1 VRQVKSRAHAFRYRI
16 FALGVATA
24 FGMVLCAAPV
34 VYAQYHVNGTI
45 TGTITDTSGAIVP
58 GANVTLTNDSTGVRL
73 SSETNKAGVYIFSD
87 VNPATYTIAV
97 QKEGFETCQA
107 TNVVLQPADTR
118 TFSCALKVGQVAQ
131 TVSVSAGA
139 LQVQTETA
147 QVNSV
152 INSQQIEQLPDNGRN
167 FANFL
172 ALQPGVSGI
181 QFDAN
186 NSMNIFATQG
196 VSVNGQRDQNNN
208 ILIEGVSSQRTRD
221 NAATTAAPALDA
233 IGEINIV
240 AAGYMP
246 EYSRASG
253 AQIIV
258 QLKSGTD
265 RYHGSLYEYNQN
277 TVYDSAVNYINPGTP
292 VAPYNWNNFGGTFGG
307 PVPGF
312 HKKLFFFFSAD
323 FTRNPGASPNNVIVP
338 SANSHSGNFSD
349 YCNAGIACPTVP
361 AFLAG
366 QTDPN
371 TGTTLVK
378 GQPFPNNTIAKQFWS
393 ANGSAL
399 LGVYPLP
406 NRNGGSVT
414 ATSNF
419 YYSSQNPN
427 DNNTYS
433 LKVDYSLDK
442 IKSHLAVSLRHY
454 RTNSTGDNFGNSPQL
469 LDWQIQE
476 PERGGTIDFATT
488 FSPTLVN
495 DFTFGATEDIV
506 HVVLTP
512 GPLGNGLERT
522 NFGITYP
529 YIFGP
534 ASKDIAGKTPT
545 INFGGPNSNFD
556 SFNGNTDAYPSHSD
570 GKIFQYSDVLTKV
583 LGRHVIKV
591 GAWIEQDGENDDDQL
606 VIGGQ
611 NLNGTFKINGNT
623 SDPHSTGLPAADLL
637 LGVFDNYTELG
648 YRNLTPWVAWQQGYF
663 AQDSWKVTPHF
674 TLQGGLRWDYFPNY
688 RSRWCNFSMFNPEA
702 YGTAGGT
709 QQVIDTNP
717 NSPNYG
723 AIVGGNYYNGISV
736 PCNQLPSSGYN
747 HFGVFGLGF
756 NSSTAASIN
765 QELVAAG
772 MLRGYSPTILPNRYH
787 NFGPRLGFAWNP
799 ASFPQTSL
807 RGSVGIFYN
816 HDTLSDQTQMGRNVP
831 FQTAATTTNGDIDCP
846 GVSQGPTT
854 FGCSNAGGS
863 FVPGPVVASPTTPQQ
878 PIPITGSDIKAP
890 IPVVY
895 GWQMSVQQML
905 PQDTLLQIGY
915 VGNRSRHFSVLT
927 NLNEMTVGS
936 YGSCLGAAGIQ
947 FSTCPYRYSSDVGNS
962 TTPVVPVSAVVPYPG
977 FSNSSFTYQSDNA
990 NAAYDSLQVSVQ
1002 RRMTRNL
1009 AYTIAYTWAN
1019 AWDTGS
1025 ELQSS
1030 IVYHYNPNYYRGK
1043 PDWMHHNV
1051 FIGTYV
1057 YDLPFFQN
1065 RKDLAGAVLG
1075 GWSISGVFSAQT
1087 GVPNTV
1093 IDQGVDVAG
1102 LGVDPVSSTPAGGG
1116 AAAGE
1121 FAELVPGC
1129 HPNAGPHSK
1138 GMWFNTS
1145 CYVNPLAAAS
1155 PGSNNYLEPRG
1166 TLGNSGRNT
1175 LWGPGMWLWDAG
1187 LHKTGFIVTEKVRY
1201 EFRAESYNV
1210 LNHPA
1215 PNGIDNGVFDG
1226 TFGII
1231 NSVYQP
1237 TSGSQRNL
1245 QLALRL
1251 LF

>member
-1 VRQVKSRAHAFRYRI
+1 MESRALTTTRNMLAI
-16 FALGVATA
+16 AVMVALVFSLSST
-24 FGMVLCAAPV
+24 CS
-34 VYAQYHVNGTI
+34 AQYHVNGTI
-45 TGTITDTSGAIVP
+45 TGTITDASGAIVP
-58 GANVTLTNDSTGVRL
+58 GTKVTLTDTATGV
-73 SSETNKAGVYIFSD
+73 SIDTETNNAGVYIFSD
-87 VNPATYTIAV
+87 VSPATYTILA
-97 QKEGFETCQA
+97 QKQGFDTCQA

-118 TFSCALKVGQVAQ
+118 TFSCALTVGKVAQ
-131 TVSVSAGA
+131 TVSVAANA
-139 LQVQTETA
+139 LQIQTETA

-152 INSQQIEQLPDNGRN
+152 INSEQVAELPDNGRN

-172 ALQPGVSGI
+172 ALQPGVAGVN
-181 QFDAN
+181 FDAN

-196 VSVNGQRDQNNN
+196 VSVNGQRDEDNN

-292 VAPYNWNNFGGTFGG
+292 VGPYNWNNFGGTFGG
-307 PVPGF
+307 PIPGF
-312 HKKLFFFFSAD
+312 RHKLFFFYSED
-323 FTRNPGASPNNVIVP
+323 ITRNPGASPNNVIVP

-349 YCNAGIACPTVP
+349 YCNAGIGCPVVP

-371 TGTTLVK
+371 TGQTLVQ

-399 LGVYPLP
+399 LGVYPMP
-406 NRNGGSVT
+406 NLNGGSVT

-427 DNNTYS
+427 TNHTES
-433 LKVDYSLDK
+433 LKVDYALDR

-495 DFTFGATEDIV
+495 DFTFGTTEDIV
-506 HVVLTP
+506 HVTLTP
-512 GPLGNGLERT
+512 GPRGNGLDRT

-534 ASKDIAGKTPT
+534 ASKDVAGKTPT
-545 INFGGPNSNFD
+545 INWGGPNSNFD
-556 SFNGNTDAYPSHSD
+556 SFNGNTDAYPSHSV

-583 LGRHVIKV
+583 AGRHVFKF
-591 GAWIEQDGENDDDQL
+591 GAWVEQDGENDDDQL

-611 NLNGTFKINGNT
+611 NLNGTIKVNGNS
-623 SDPHSTGLPAADLL
+623 SDPHSTSLPVADLL

-648 YRNLTPWVAWQQGYF
+648 YRNLTPWVSWQQGYF
-663 AQDSWKVTPHF
+663 AQDSWKVTPTF

-688 RSRWCNFSMFNPEA
+688 TSRWCNFSMFNPLA
-702 YGTAGGT
+702 YASSG

-717 NSPNYG
+717 SSPNYG
-723 AIVGGNYYNGISV
+723 AIIGGNYYNGISA
-736 PCNQLPSSGYN
+736 PCNSLPSNGYN
-747 HFGVFGLGF
+747 HFGVFGEGF

-765 QELVAAG
+765 QELVG
-772 MLRGYSPTILPNRYH
+772 TGVLRGYSPSILPNRH
-787 NFGPRLGFAWNP
+787 RNFQPRLGFAWTP
-799 ASFPQTSL
+799 PYLGETSV
-807 RGSVGIFYN
+807 RGSLGIFYN

-831 FQTAATTTNGDIDCP
+831 FQTAATVTNGDIDCP
-846 GVSQGPTT
+846 DVSQGPTT
-854 FGCSNAGGS
+854 FGCSSATSS
-863 FVPGPVVASPTTPQQ
+863 FTPGPVVASPTNPQQ
-878 PIPITGSDIKAP
+878 PIPITGSDINAP
-890 IPVVY
+890 VPVVY
-895 GWQMSVQQML
+895 GWQLSVQHML
-905 PQDTLLQIGY
+905 PQDTLVQVGY
-915 VGNRSRHFSVLT
+915 VGNRSRHFSVLE
-927 NLNEMTVGS
+927 NLNELPPGS
-936 YGSCLGAAGIQ
+936 YGSCLGAQGIQ
-947 FSTCPYRYSSDVGNS
+947 FATCPYRYSSDVGNS
-962 TTPVVPVSAVVPYPG
+962 VTPVEPVSAVVPYPG
-977 FSNSSFTYQSDNA
+977 FSNSSFTYQTDTA
-990 NAAYDSLQVSVQ
+990 NSAYDSLQVSVQ
-1002 RRMTRNL
+1002 RRMVKNL
-1009 AYTIAYTWAN
+1009 MYTIAYTYAN
-1019 AWDTGS
+1019 AWDMGS

-1030 IVYHYNPNYYRGK
+1030 IVDHYDPDYYRGK
-1043 PDWMHHNV
+1043 PDWMHHHV
-1051 FIGTYV
+1051 FVGTYL
-1057 YDLPFFQN
+1057 YDLPFFKEQTN
-1065 RKDLAGAVLG
+1065 FAGNVLG
-1075 GWSISGVFSAQT
+1075 GWSVTGVFSTET
-1087 GVPNTV
+1087 GFPNTV

-1102 LGVDPVSSTPAGGG
+1102 LGVDPVSSTGAGGG

-1129 HPNAGPHSK
+1129 NPNSGPRTK
-1138 GMWFNTS
+1138 AQWFKTS
-1145 CYVNPLAAAS
+1145 CYVNPTAAS
-1155 PGSNNYLEPRG
+1155 GNNYIEPRG

-1175 LWGPGMWLWDAG
+1175 LWSPGEWIWDAG
-1187 LHKTGFIVTEKVRY
+1187 LHKTGRVVTEKLKY

-1210 LNHPA
+1210 LNHPV
-1215 PNGIDNGVFDG
+1215 PNGLDNGVLDG